1 MLKRTH
7 ELLMEIERMKREHI
21 EAIANRNG
29 VWAQETQS
37 TVRSQQKTIASLQE
51 TTARLVSELVI
62 LRGVVRPRVERDEPV
77 EPRVLQPDVH
87 VSDGPEGGMTPKQVQ
102 DAQEAYDRLMA
113 ELEGEVASAPPVDP
127 AFVAA
132 VTPSSKEEWDEEHQ
146 Q

>member
-1 MLKRTH
+1 VLMLKRTH

-37 TVRSQQKTIASLQE
+37 TVRSQQETIQTLTQE
-51 TTARLVSELVI
+51 LIV

-102 DAQEAYDRLMA
+102 EAQEAYDKLMA

>member
-1 MLKRTH
+1 
-7 ELLMEIERMKREHI
+7 
-21 EAIANRNG
+21 
-29 VWAQETQS
+29 
-37 TVRSQQKTIASLQE
+37 
-51 TTARLVSELVI
+51 
-62 LRGVVRPRVERDEPV
+62 
-77 EPRVLQPDVH
+77 
-87 VSDGPEGGMTPKQVQ
+87 MTPKQVQ